1 MCSWENNKER
11 NEENIRRPLLLHETL
26 TNITWEKYKVQ
37 LIISQVWN
45 KLQHMSNIKQTSV
58 EYEI

>member
-1 MCSWENNKER
+1 MFSWENNKER
-11 NEENIRRPLLLHETL
+11 NEKNIRRPPLLHETL

-45 KLQHMSNIKQTSV
+45 KLQYMSNIKQTSV

>member
-1 MCSWENNKER
+1 MYSWENNKER
-11 NEENIRRPLLLHETL
+11 NEESIRRPLLLHEIL